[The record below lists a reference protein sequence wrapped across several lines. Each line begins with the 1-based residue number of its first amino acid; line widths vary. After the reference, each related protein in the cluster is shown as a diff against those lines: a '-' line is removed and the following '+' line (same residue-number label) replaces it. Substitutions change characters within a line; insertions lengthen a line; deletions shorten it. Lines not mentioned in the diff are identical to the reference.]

1 VAGKR
6 LTVAICLRKRKTYFR
21 ELLYLNFSKIIR
33 ETSMKIKRQAI
44 AALACG
50 LLSTPIVYAQGDPG
64 TYWTNP
70 EGETWKNAEG
80 ECWKNPDWTKA
91 DATRECDP
99 DLVPK
104 PKPKPAPPPPPPQ
117 PAPPPEPA
125 PVVEE
130 VSLAADA
137 HFAVD
142 SAELRPD
149 AIEQIRRLADR
160 AENIKDLGIEVSGH
174 TDSTASEEYNLRL
187 SNRRAASVKEALV
200 EEGID
205 PGVIMTRGYGETAP
219 VASNDTAEGR
229 AKNRRVDIT
238 VTGIKRIMP

>member
-1 VAGKR
+1 
-6 LTVAICLRKRKTYFR
+6 
-21 ELLYLNFSKIIR
+21 
-33 ETSMKIKRQAI
+33 MKIKRQAI

-64 TYWTNP
+64 AYWTDP
-70 EGETWKNAEG
+70 EGEPYKNAEG
-80 ECWKNPDWTKA
+80 ECWKKPEWTEA

-104 PKPKPAPPPPPPQ
+104 PEPEPAPPPPPPPQ

-149 AIEQIRRLADR
+149 GIEQIQKLAGR
-160 AENIKDLGIEVSGH
+160 AKNVKDLGIEVSGH
-174 TDSTASEEYNLRL
+174 ADSTGPEDYNLRL
-187 SNRRAASVKEALV
+187 SERRARSVKEVLV

-205 PGVIMTRGYGETAP
+205 PGVIMTRGYGEAVP
-219 VASNDTAEGR
+219 IASNDTAEGR
-229 AKNRRVDIT
+229 ARNRRVDVT
-238 VTGIKRIMP
+238 VTGIKKIMP